1 MASAAASMQ
10 SMQSPPGL
18 KQRVLH
24 YLSAKSGYRNID
36 QISKQVA
43 SDPADAERVTR
54 ELLSLG
60 LVKQSSRPG
69 DQSSFK
75 ISFKGELAASTF
87 LHMSLFILIGI
98 VTLVGGIASLSSLL
112 VAGALIAVSLGLFG
126 YTFLIL
132 KARRLMK

>member
-1 MASAAASMQ
+1 MASAAASLQ
-10 SMQSPPGL
+10 SSAGS

-24 YLSAKSGYRNID
+24 YLSAKGGYRNIE

-43 SDPADAERVTR
+43 SDPADAEHVTR

-60 LVKQSSRPG
+60 LVKQSSRSG

-75 ISFKGELAASTF
+75 ISFKGELAAASF

-112 VAGALIAVSLGLFG
+112 VAGVLIAVSLGLFG
-126 YTFLIL
+126 YIFLIL